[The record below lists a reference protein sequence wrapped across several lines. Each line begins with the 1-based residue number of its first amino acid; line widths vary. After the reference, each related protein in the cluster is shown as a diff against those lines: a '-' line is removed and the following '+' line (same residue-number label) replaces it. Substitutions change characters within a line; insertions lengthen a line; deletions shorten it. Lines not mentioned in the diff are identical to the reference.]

1 MNRAKIMILAIVAVL
16 IAGGAYVGV
25 RLAGRGKDII
35 GVTTL
40 PDENIVIMNARSGD
54 EFVSGSGNISVK
66 EGQKIYLSHDLK
78 SGSFDLAIG
87 LSTGTGEPE
96 DAGDLPE
103 GYLKEKDGI
112 EGKGEQFFELEG
124 GDYTVVF
131 TMHGAIGTARIYV
144 R

>member
-1 MNRAKIMILAIVAVL
+1 MILAIVAVL

-40 PDENIVIMNARSGD
+40 PDENIVIMNSRSGD
-54 EFVSGSGNISVK
+54 EFVSGFGNISVK
-66 EGQKIYLSHDLK
+66 EGQKVYLSHDLK
-78 SGSFDLAIG
+78 SGSVDLAIG
-87 LSTGTGEPE
+87 QSTGNGELGYTE
-96 DAGDLPE
+96 DLPE
-103 GYLKEKDGI
+103 EYLEEKDGI

-131 TMHGAIGTARIYV
+131 TMHGAIGTARVYV
-144 R
+144 K